1 MGALQAPLKGIARAL
16 EKLVLRPGAAAK
28 IKAEGVDA
36 VNATTLVDV
45 LRGSLECLD
54 FTSIVFLL
62 DLLHLLDVDMGD
74 PKKAKQQGWD
84 LDKFQIRIIQLKDR
98 FTTPTSGGWADM
110 MVNFS
115 FAHGDST
122 HHIME
127 LQIQHAQMLVVRKEG
142 KAHDQYNSFRSSFEI
157 LEAVGSEPH
166 DQFEETEED
175 VSPLQRLE
183 KQMSVMKT
191 RLLLRNAMQQQM
203 KNIMQ
208 KQMSDMQREMSYMQQ
223 EMSDMKTR
231 EVSMQ
236 QEMSD
241 MKTREVSM
249 QQEMFD
255 MKTREVSMQQE
266 IDELQ
271 AKNIFI

>member
-1 MGALQAPLKGIARAL
+1 MHREKGNRNTHQTVTRL
-16 EKLVLRPGAAAK
+16 
-28 IKAEGVDA
+28 
-36 VNATTLVDV
+36 
-45 LRGSLECLD
+45 S
-54 FTSIVFLL
+54 
-62 DLLHLLDVDMGD
+62 H
-74 PKKAKQQGWD
+74 
-84 LDKFQIRIIQLKDR
+84 II
-98 FTTPTSGGWADM
+98 
-110 MVNFS
+110 S
-115 FAHGDST
+115 FV
-122 HHIME
+122 
-127 LQIQHAQMLVVRKEG
+127 QHAQMLVVRKEG
-142 KAHDQYNSFRSSFEI
+142 KAHNQYNSFRSAFEL
-157 LEAVGSEPH
+157 LEAVGREPH
-166 DQFEETEED
+166 DHFEETEED

-208 KQMSDMQREMSYMQQ
+208 KQMSGMHQKMSGMQQ

-249 QQEMFD
+249 QQE
-255 MKTREVSMQQE
+255 

-271 AKNIFI
+271 VKNSFLESINT